1 MKDSLQMIKNPLGI
15 FALFVTFVD
24 GIAGLVISVNFS
36 NLKGGAERLPLIWF
50 VIGFPILI
58 LITFAILVIRYNE
71 KLYAPKDFDNQEGFL
86 RANGKSIK
94 PNEDPK
100 ALGMPER
107 IPLKNNKKSWSM
119 LAYSNTNIHENL
131 FLQIQDSALQRYSKE
146 KDLEIKTEV
155 QVARN
160 LTCDGV
166 AERNGEIYL
175 FEVKAN
181 YQSSMSDLVQKSV
194 KRLSKVLNDSDYED
208 KYIVL
213 ILVTK
218 VEMKAENIKALQ
230 EKLKCDGCEVIIE
243 NYKKDD
249 ILKK

>member
-50 VIGFPILI
+50 VVGFPILI
-58 LITFAILVIRYNE
+58 LITFVILVIKYNE

-94 PNEDPK
+94 PNEEPK
-100 ALGMPER
+100 ALRMPER

-119 LAYSNTNIHENL
+119 LAYSNSNL
-131 FLQIQDSALQRYSKE
+131 FLQIQESALQRYSK
-146 KDLEIKTEV
+146 DNDIEIKTEV

-175 FEVKAN
+175 FEVKVN
-181 YQSSMSDLVQKSV
+181 YQSSMSDVV
-194 KRLSKVLNDSDYED
+194 KRCVKRIAKVLQDSDYD
-208 KYIVL
+208 NKHIVL

-218 VEMKAENIKALQ
+218 VEMKVEDINALK
-230 EKLKCDGCEVIIE
+230 EKMTCDNCEVIIE